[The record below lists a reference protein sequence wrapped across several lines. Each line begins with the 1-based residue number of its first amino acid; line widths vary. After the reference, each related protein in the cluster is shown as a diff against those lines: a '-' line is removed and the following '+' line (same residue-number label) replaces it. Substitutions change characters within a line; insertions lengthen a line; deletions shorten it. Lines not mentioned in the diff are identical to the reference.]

1 MSNAANEVSSQL
13 SELEGDEDAQA
24 GKFLTF
30 IIGDVTYGL
39 DIRSITEIIGLQK
52 ITIIPDVPTYI
63 KGVINLRGKVI
74 PVMDVRTRFQLPRR
88 EYDERTCIIV
98 IDVEESTVGLVVDT
112 VSEVLDIDDSA
123 IEPPPNMGS
132 NTASRYISGMGK
144 VGNEVKVLLEARRL
158 LVSSD
163 MAKFASERPAVEF

>member
-1 MSNAANEVSSQL
+1 MSDSANAVSAEL
-13 SELEGDEDAQA
+13 SALDGDEDAQA

-52 ITIIPDVPTYI
+52 ITIIPDVPAYI

-112 VSEVLDIDDSA
+112 VSEVLDIDDDS

-144 VGNEVKVLLEARRL
+144 VGNDVKVLLEAQRL
-158 LVSSD
+158 LLT
-163 MAKFASERPAVEF
+163 SEMSKLTGEKAPDA